1 MAPSRKLPAQGEEGL
16 IPDSVLKKYGAT
28 VVQKDK
34 GEAVFVEGEKAQA
47 FFIVKSGQVKMLNMS
62 EEGKEFN
69 QGYFTR
75 TQSFGEPPFF
85 TEECYPVSAIATV
98 PSDIWRVDRI
108 NFMRLLRENVDIH
121 LHITRALS
129 KRLIYKSRM
138 LSEIALE
145 EAEQRIKS
153 LLRHLRETLH
163 EGQGHDIVPFSRQ
176 QLADMAGLRVETVIR
191 IIKDLE
197 QKGLA
202 KLTKEGKI
210 RLD

>member
-1 MAPSRKLPAQGEEGL
+1 MASSRKLSPQFEEGF
-16 IPDSVLKKYGAT
+16 IPDALLKKYGAT

-98 PSDIWRVDRI
+98 RSDIWRVDRI